1 MFILNNISDWLS
13 QDLQMLTWRGCS
25 FSRLL
30 FRRKVSSI
38 VMHSKY
44 FPFYDWLKPRTYFT
58 ITSCCSPNLEKNFVI
73 LNQWCQ
79 KCSPLQIIEWL
90 TEERWLW
97 VGLGCLSYLS
107 FFSTGSTRNKA
118 AFAVVAEAVIDDF
131 GGQDQ
136 CPWSPAQLRGTFSL
150 LCILYTV
157 VCTPY
162 INFSYI

>member
-1 MFILNNISDWLS
+1 MVD
-13 QDLQMLTWRGCS
+13 
-25 FSRLL
+25 
-30 FRRKVSSI
+30 RK
-38 VMHSKY
+38 
-44 FPFYDWLKPRTYFT
+44 
-58 ITSCCSPNLEKNFVI
+58 
-73 LNQWCQ
+73 
-79 KCSPLQIIEWL
+79 
-90 TEERWLW
+90 RWLW